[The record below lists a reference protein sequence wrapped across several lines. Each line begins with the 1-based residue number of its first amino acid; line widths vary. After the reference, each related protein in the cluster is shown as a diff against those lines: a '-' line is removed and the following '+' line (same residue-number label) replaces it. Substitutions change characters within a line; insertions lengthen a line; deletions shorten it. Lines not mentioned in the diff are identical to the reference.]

1 MKMSVSE
8 IKTASVNPR
17 VEALRKKHML
27 LSEEIENTRKHI
39 SADDQDIVALKKQ
52 KLRVKEEL
60 YHEEARHSAV
70 Q

>member
-1 MKMSVSE
+1 MSVSE
-8 IKTASVNPR
+8 INTAYVNPR
-17 VEALRKKHML
+17 VEALRKKHTL

-39 SADDQDIVALKKQ
+39 SASDEDISALKKQ

-60 YHEEARHSAV
+60 YHEESRMTAA